1 MVKELKYFFFVVS
14 IFCFLFFTI
23 KYYFSN
29 ENIKHSF
36 RSMNNI
42 DTLINK
48 YEKDL
53 IVLSNNTEN
62 IIEYT
67 DQPNMKKKK
76 YYFWDLLKKND

>member
-1 MVKELKYFFFVVS
+1 MVKELKYFFFVIS

-29 ENIKHSF
+29 ENIKRSF

>member
-1 MVKELKYFFFVVS
+1 MVKELKYFFFVIS

-23 KYYFSN
+23 KYYFPN
-29 ENIKHSF
+29 ENIKRSF